1 MKQIAFLLFVFPM
14 ILFAQKRELAKS
26 TLVIPP
32 KQVVVID
39 YPNYKGFRVKVW
51 NKAKFELG
59 VSARNKET
67 DSLQKGF
74 GLDKGVS
81 ASLSVEEDMYLQFE
95 NRFFAPLKVEYTI
108 FKGKPAKKKIGALT
122 PQRGFYLVNTTAQPI
137 PLKIPGVMNPILSA
151 FSKSG
156 VDLPIGQKIL
166 LSVGGKDLLL
176 FTVTDSIPNG
186 ARVNVADLI
195 DRALNKK
202 D

>member
-1 MKQIAFLLFVFPM
+1 MIVNTRPTILANKTNDLLACSGIEFIHEPLTK
-14 ILFAQKRELAKS
+14 ILGIS
-26 TLVIPP
+26 PP
-32 KQVVVID
+32 NQALEKLQQLDSYDAII
-39 YPNYKGFRVKVW
+39 FTSQSA
-51 NKAKFELG
+51 AKFG
-59 VSARNKET
+59 S
-67 DSLQKGF
+67 
-74 GLDKGVS
+74 
-81 ASLSVEEDMYLQFE
+81 
-95 NRFFAPLKVEYTI
+95 
-108 FKGKPAKKKIGALT
+108 
-122 PQRGFYLVNTTAQPI
+122 AQPI
-137 PLKIPGVMNPILSA
+137 PLKIPGVMNPTLSA